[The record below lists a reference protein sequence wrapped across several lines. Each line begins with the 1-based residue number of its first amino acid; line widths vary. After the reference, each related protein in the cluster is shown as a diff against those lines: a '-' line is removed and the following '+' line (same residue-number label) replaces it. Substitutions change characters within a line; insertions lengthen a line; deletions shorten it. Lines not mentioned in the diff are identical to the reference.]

1 MTSKQNN
8 KSLITRAKKLIQKNQ
23 AMTLSTALNNQ
34 AWAAPVFY
42 VNSGDS
48 FYFFSSPNAR
58 HIIEALASGQ
68 AACTIYE
75 EGASWQ
81 NLMGLQMSG
90 KVLNVPAGVEASK
103 AFFAYIKKFPL
114 VKTFFSD
121 IKDIG
126 FNDFSTRL
134 HTKLYCFIPES
145 VLFMDNSVHFGF
157 RTEIKSDIK
166 PDIKKDTL
174 FK

>member
-1 MTSKQNN
+1 
-8 KSLITRAKKLIQKNQ
+8 
-23 AMTLSTALNNQ
+23 
-34 AWAAPVFY
+34 
-42 VNSGDS
+42 
-48 FYFFSSPNAR
+48 
-58 HIIEALASGQ
+58 
-68 AACTIYE
+68 
-75 EGASWQ
+75 
-81 NLMGLQMSG
+81 MSG

-134 HTKLYCFIPES
+134 HAKLYRFIPDS
-145 VLFMDNSVHFGF
+145 ILLMDNSVYFGF
-157 RTEIKSDIK
+157 REEII
-166 PDIKKDTL
+166 KDTL

>member
-1 MTSKQNN
+1 MASTHNN
-8 KSLITRAKKLIQKNQ
+8 ERLIIRAKKLIQNNQ
-23 AMTLSTALNNQ
+23 AMTLSTAMKDQ

-58 HIIEALASGQ
+58 HIAEALASGQ

-81 NLMGLQMSG
+81 NLLGLQMSG
-90 KVLNVPAGVEASK
+90 KVLNVSAGIEASK
-103 AFFAYIKKFPL
+103 AFLAYVKKFPL

-121 IKDIG
+121 IKNIG
-126 FNDFSTRL
+126 LNDFSTRL